1 VRPVPA
7 VSKLTLT
14 VAAAVADGAAG
25 YPGDT
30 VVFRYT
36 ARNDGTTAL
45 GNVRFADRRIG
56 LSSFV
61 YGDWPGADGVLLPGQ
76 SITATAS
83 YVLREGELGALLEVR
98 AEVTAVLLGSSILVA
113 DTADAA
119 LQLPD
124 PPDPATPLPSLPQVL
139 AYTGSDQGMTLL
151 GGFALLVFGLALT
164 LTSRKK
170 KRKDIA

>member
-1 VRPVPA
+1 
-7 VSKLTLT
+7 
-14 VAAAVADGAAG
+14 
-25 YPGDT
+25 
-30 VVFRYT
+30 
-36 ARNDGTTAL
+36 
-45 GNVRFADRRIG
+45 
-56 LSSFV
+56 
-61 YGDWPGADGVLLPGQ
+61 
-76 SITATAS
+76 
-83 YVLREGELGALLEVR
+83 VLREGELGALLEVR
-98 AEVTAVLLGSSILVA
+98 AEVTAVLLGTSILVA